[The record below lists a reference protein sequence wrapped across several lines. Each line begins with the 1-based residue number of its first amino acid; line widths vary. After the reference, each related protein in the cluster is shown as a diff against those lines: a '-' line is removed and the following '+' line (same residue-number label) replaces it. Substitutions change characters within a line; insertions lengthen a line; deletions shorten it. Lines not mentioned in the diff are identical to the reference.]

1 MAAPNYATNLVDIT
15 TAEGTTGFTAIGGG
29 GALQYQETDFFIQGN
44 FCLSKAT
51 SNTWDSN
58 GTPRGG
64 AMFNNGAGVTIPA
77 DGAVLTW
84 MYWWGPGVLATKDN
98 GGAEVII
105 GSATTAYRSWYV
117 TGSDDWAFGGWR
129 CYPVDPSLTPDRTV
143 GSPTATRQ
151 YFGWQANVAA
161 TVNIGR
167 GNPYGIDAIRY
178 GRCDIVATQGDL
190 ANGYATFLG
199 AANWDNDPTRRL
211 GLFTPRDG
219 AYYQQ
224 GLFQIGTAGTAADF
238 RDSNRVIFI
247 QNTEKVS
254 AAFNRWEI
262 RNAST
267 RVDWTGVN
275 ISALGTVSKGQF
287 EMVDNADVNFDSCV
301 FTDMDTF
308 VFQSNGSVVDSTFRR
323 CGRVTLGGA
332 TMSGCLI
339 TRSTATTAL
348 LVGSSVSSL
357 SNTSFVSA
365 GTGHAIEI
373 TATGTY
379 TLNGITFT
387 GYAASNGSTGN
398 EAVFVNVASGSVTIN
413 SDSALSY
420 RLPVG
425 STATVTVIAGQ
436 KTLSVINVVS
446 GSDVVILAAGTSTVL
461 ASNDGAT
468 NPVTSFDYSYT
479 YAANTFV
486 DITVYLAGYVPYIV
500 RNFLLPANGGS
511 VQVAQVLDRNYT
523 P

>member
-1 MAAPNYATNLVDIT
+1 MAAASYTTNLTDIT
-15 TAEGTTGFTAIGGG
+15 TAEGTTGFTGIGGG
-29 GALQYQETDFFIQGN
+29 GAIAYQETDFFIQGN

-51 SNTWDSN
+51 NNTWDSA

-64 AMFNNGAGVTIPA
+64 AMFNNGAGITVPA
-77 DGAVLTW
+77 NGAVLTW
-84 MYWWGPGVLATKDN
+84 IYWWGPGVLATKAN

-105 GSATTAYRSWYV
+105 GSATTAYKSWYV

-129 CYPVDPSLTPDRTV
+129 CYPVDPSVATSRANT
-143 GSPTATRQ
+143 GSPTSTLQ
-151 YFGWQANVAA
+151 YFGWQANVGAA
-161 TVNIGR
+161 VNIAR

-178 GRCDIVATQGDL
+178 GRCDIVATDGDL

-199 AANWDNDPTRRL
+199 AANWDNDPARRL

-262 RNAST
+262 RNASS
-267 RVDWTGVN
+267 RVDWTSIN

-287 EMVDNADVNFDSCV
+287 EMVDNADVNWDTCV

-308 VFQSNGSVVDSTFRR
+308 ILQSNATVIDSTWRR
-323 CGRVTLGGA
+323 CGQVTLGGA
-332 TMSGCLI
+332 TLTGC
-339 TRSTATTAL
+339 TFDKTTAAVAL
-348 LVGSSVSSL
+348 LAGSSVSTVSGCF
-357 SNTSFVSA
+357 FVSD
-365 GTGHAIEI
+365 GSSHAIEI
-373 TATGTY
+373 TGGTSH
-379 TLNGITFT
+379 TLNNLTFS

-398 EAVFVNVASGSVTIN
+398 ETVYVNIASGTVTIN
-413 SDSALSY
+413 SDSVISVRTA
-420 RLPVG
+420 G
-425 STATVTVIAGQ
+425 ATVNVVAGQ
-436 KTLSVINVVS
+436 KTLTLTGIVS
-446 GSDVVILAAGTSTVL
+446 GSDIVVLTAGTSTDL

-468 NPVTSFDYSYT
+468 NPVTSFAYSYT
-479 YAANTFV
+479 YSAGTFV
-486 DITVYLAGYVPYIV
+486 DIAVYKVGYVPYVV
-500 RNFLLPANGGS
+500 RNYELQNGNSSLPI
-511 VQVAQVLDRNYT
+511 AQVVDRNYT